1 MITMK
6 ETALSLC
13 SKLSGYGLNA
23 LQSQAVRDNETIV
36 NVLADFLSVVISKD
50 SLTVKYCDETDDF
63 LRKTYDSDD
72 EWITDVCD
80 YIRRIVFSTV
90 VFDYCY
96 EKRTGKLLFYKVWL
110 ISGNKRTMLKRVSR
124 LCPLGLFKQK
134 THKLKTVWSGNVAT
148 S

>member
-6 ETALSLC
+6 ETAVSLC

-96 EKRTGKLLFYKVWL
+96 EKRTGKLLFYKVW
-110 ISGNKRTMLKRVSR
+110 
-124 LCPLGLFKQK
+124 
-134 THKLKTVWSGNVAT
+134 
-148 S
+148 